1 MLKKGMAILCALV
14 MLHTSAACAQ
24 ESTLDDLIASMAGT
38 AAKNVQLGGSD
49 LDMYSATVLPAD
61 FSRMPDSFDLRDQGY
76 VPEIRSQG
84 NWGTCWGFAIIGAS
98 EISILSELG
107 LAVDEYAEKNGKEM
121 NLSEKHLAWFGNSHL
136 PALEDYPEGEYVF
149 PGLESQAG
157 EGIYSVLEEKQGTNS
172 RYNSG
177 GFMAYGSSL
186 FSSGTGP
193 VTEEMYPYLAADG
206 SHSTAEDWSLP
217 EEGRFAISMELE
229 NSSILPSPAAQ
240 DADGNYVYNPYG
252 TYTIKRE
259 VLNGRAVTIAYHAD
273 RSMDPDAQKNTLR
286 DLYRQSGFVFEDEAF
301 DSLFTYHFM
310 GERETDMTPSA
321 KLLMLQIVMAQGGMS
336 LEEVHE
342 VTAKMTAE
350 EIAEKIA
357 QFYAPPA
364 EAEVSAEAEAE
375 AEAKALEAEKRA
387 KAAEL
392 GFDYDAYLAEMEQ
405 VEESSQLKYVNT
417 DTYAQYTSTTQAAA
431 NHAVTIIGWDDHYPA
446 SNFLADH
453 QPPADGAWIV
463 RNSWGKD
470 YGNEGCFYLSYYDKT
485 IMAPESFDFVTQYPA
500 ETPKQV
506 NLSALDYMPTVAY
519 MPARTEN
526 AVSYGSIFDSA
537 PSDTVLRYISVL
549 TADLNAEVTA
559 DVYLLNEDAAL
570 PTDGVL
576 LDRVV
581 STHLY
586 GGYHR
591 IQLNHD
597 FIIPKDAKIGVVI
610 TQRVPHNDGTLYS
623 VPYSSSANRKYLE
636 TFNFFAHELSQ
647 LTTYAEGRINQGESW
662 LLADGQWHDWA
673 DVIAKLQEENIA
685 ATYMSYDNPG
695 IKVYSYMLDEVESMH
710 RFEQSVAFNGV
721 KMHQCSDCS
730 YALIEQ

>member
-1 MLKKGMAILCALV
+1 MMKKWFAAICALV
-14 MLHTSAACAQ
+14 ILTASSAVAQ
-24 ESTLDDLIASMAGT
+24 ENTMDALLASMADA
-38 AAKNVQLGGSD
+38 AAKNVELGGSD
-49 LDMYSATVLPAD
+49 LDMYSSVVMPAD

-76 VPEIRSQG
+76 VPAVRSQG
-84 NWGTCWGFAIIGAS
+84 NWGTCWGFAIISAS
-98 EISILSELG
+98 EISVRSEMG
-107 LAVDEYAEKNGKEM
+107 LTVDQYAEKAGKEM

-136 PALEDYPEGEYVF
+136 PALEDYPEGEYPF
-149 PGLESQAG
+149 HGLEEQAG
-157 EGIYSVLEEKQGTNS
+157 EGIYSIKEEMEGPNA

-217 EEGRFAISMELE
+217 EEARFAISMELE
-229 NSSILPSPAAQ
+229 NSSILPSPAAR

-259 VLNGRAVTIAYHAD
+259 LLNGRAVTIAYHAD
-273 RSMDPDAQKNTLR
+273 TSMDPDAQKNTLR
-286 DLYRQSGFVFEDEAF
+286 DLYRQNGFVFEDEAF
-301 DSLFTYHFM
+301 DSFFTYHMM
-310 GERETDMTPSA
+310 GERETDMLPSA
-321 KLLMLQIVMAQGGMS
+321 KLLLVQIVLFQGGMPM
-336 LEEVHE
+336 EEVNE
-342 VTAKMTAE
+342 VTAQMTAE
-350 EIAEKIA
+350 EINEMVA
-357 QFYAPPA
+357 QFYAPATETETEA
-364 EAEVSAEAEAE
+364 EGEVSAEAE
-375 AEAKALEAEKRA
+375 ALEAEKRA
-387 KAAEL
+387 KAAEF

-405 VEESSQLKYVNT
+405 IAEASQVKYVNT
-417 DTYAQYTSTTQAAA
+417 DTYAQYTSTTLAAA

-446 SNFLADH
+446 SNFLVDH

-463 RNSWGKD
+463 RNSWGED

-506 NLSALDYMPTVAY
+506 NLSALDYMPTGAY
-519 MPARTEN
+519 MPVRMEN
-526 AVSYGSIFDSA
+526 AVSYGSIFDGA

-559 DVYLLNEDAAL
+559 DVYLLKEDAVL
-570 PTDGVL
+570 PVDGVL

-581 STHLY
+581 TTHLY

-610 TQRVPHNDGTLYS
+610 TQRVSDNDGTLYS
-623 VPYSSSANRKYLE
+623 VPYSSSANRKYPE
-636 TFNFFAHELSQ
+636 TYNFFAHELSQ
-647 LTTYAEGRINQGESW
+647 LTTYAEGRINKGESW
-662 LLADGQWHDWA
+662 VLAEGQWHDWA
-673 DVIAKLQEENIA
+673 DVIGKLQEENVA

-695 IKVYSYMLDEVESMH
+695 IKVYSYMLDEVEGMH
-710 RFEQSVAFNGV
+710 SFDQSVSFNGV
-721 KMHQCSDCS
+721 KMNQCSDCS